1 MRPQALVFDLDDT
14 LMDTYRQLVMQAHHQ
29 ACRAMLQAG
38 LDVPLELLFA
48 TRLELLSSQPR
59 AEINQLLAHHFHCHD
74 EHVIQAGYETY
85 FNPEIG
91 ELEPFAGVPEML
103 STLGQ
108 EYHLFLVTSGYSQT
122 QQRKVEALGIGAH
135 FREICYPAI
144 HDPQG
149 KYTAFAYLQQ
159 KYAYQPAEMVVIG
172 DRITNE
178 IVAGNRLGCPT
189 IWIQQGECAQIVP
202 QTPDEEPT
210 LRAQAIQQLPLLLQ
224 QLHTPS
230 PQELSP

>member
-14 LMDTYRQLVMQAHHQ
+14 LMDTYRQLVMQAHYQ
-29 ACRAMLQAG
+29 ACRAMQQAG
-38 LDVPLELLFA
+38 LNVSVDTLFA
-48 TRLELLSSQPR
+48 TRLALLSSQPR
-59 AEINQLLAHHFHCHD
+59 AEINQLLAAHYDCQD
-74 EHVIQAGYETY
+74 EKVIQAGYETY

-91 ELEPFAGVPEML
+91 ILEPFAGVPEML
-103 STLGQ
+103 SELGQ
-108 EYHLFLVTSGYSQT
+108 DYQLFLVTSGYSQT

-144 HDPQG
+144 HDPTG

-159 KYAYQPAEMVVIG
+159 KYAYHPAEMVVIG

-189 IWIQQGECAQIVP
+189 IWIQQGECAQIEP

-210 LRAQAIQQLPLLLQ
+210 LRAQHVQQVPALLQ
-224 QLHTPS
+224 QLHTTS
-230 PQELSP
+230 QEFLR